1 MMRNAPASESRARR
15 RRTSVVRLRWAL
27 ALAAVTIAA
36 LVAAVRAGAVEVIY
50 AGPKTWG
57 QGWEATGSW
66 DYNPA
71 CWYFNVMENKSCGY
85 QSNCWARVAFID
97 NVSYAWHC
105 SVTGI
110 ADATG
115 CAQFNDTY
123 VKKPLCKNNSTIVY
137 TAQCKVTT

>member
-1 MMRNAPASESRARR
+1 MGLQPSL
-15 RRTSVVRLRWAL
+15 VVLQRHGEQELRLP
-27 ALAAVTIAA
+27 
-36 LVAAVRAGAVEVIY
+36 VELL
-50 AGPKTWG
+50 GT
-57 QGWEATGSW
+57 
-66 DYNPA
+66 
-71 CWYFNVMENKSCGY
+71 
-85 QSNCWARVAFID
+85 VAFID